1 MQLTLVDPT
10 AIITWLTQNGL
21 KVKNDLSPVLTELN
35 VRCVLDLASL
45 DIEGTNKVVSVMKNL
60 QQKKWSKC
68 KVPEKLAAIL
78 TTAIDEANKKI
89 TVEEWLQVL
98 ALSDSGT
105 ADWLEEEGYEDME
118 DLMELE
124 EEEMEK
130 LITAAKKNG
139 GEAHAKRVNMALVP
153 KEIVT
158 VQPPPAAPVASPAE
172 TKSVSLSSFN
182 LYLFFL
188 QKLTISVSP
197 LLPFF

>member
-139 GEAHAKRVNMALVP
+139 GEAHAKVMACGENDSFEAYRGLYVQGRDISTRHKLVVKTKAMNPERVGSLEDVEVP
-153 KEIVT
+153 
-158 VQPPPAAPVASPAE
+158 QRGR
-172 TKSVSLSSFN
+172 
-182 LYLFFL
+182 
-188 QKLTISVSP
+188 
-197 LLPFF
+197 

>member
-1 MQLTLVDPT
+1 M
-10 AIITWLTQNGL
+10 
-21 KVKNDLSPVLTELN
+21 
-35 VRCVLDLASL
+35 
-45 DIEGTNKVVSVMKNL
+45 
-60 QQKKWSKC
+60 
-68 KVPEKLAAIL
+68 
-78 TTAIDEANKKI
+78 
-89 TVEEWLQVL
+89 EEWLQVL

-139 GEAHAKRVNMALVP
+139 GEAHAKRVNMSLVP